1 LFFSAIEVGFY
12 NTCSNVIGLPHAR
25 LLEEKSIRNNRKEA
39 RGTIAL
45 RANVQF

>member
-1 LFFSAIEVGFY
+1 LLD
-12 NTCSNVIGLPHAR
+12 VIGVPQAR
-25 LLEEKSIRNNRKEA
+25 QLEEKSIRNNRKEA